1 MTPERTILIT
11 GAAGTLG
18 RALTPVLAAHGY
30 AVRAMDL
37 VPTGFDLP
45 SVSALAGDI
54 RRPDDVRRAVA
65 GVDAVVHA
73 AAWHGIHLGQHPARD
88 FWELNV
94 DGTFNLYEAAA
105 EAGVRKV
112 VFSSTMG
119 VYGRSRE
126 SAEGRAVHVHEDSPR
141 LPTDVYGLSK
151 GLGEEL
157 AACYARTGRV
167 RSVALRFGM
176 FVPEPFARY
185 GVRLLYGG
193 IDERDV
199 ASAVLAALDALESE
213 KLDFDAFN
221 IESALPFTEFEAGE
235 LWNDPAAV
243 VSHHWPHAHELMGAV
258 GAELWGPIKEWFDI
272 AKAERV
278 LDWRP
283 QHNFDS
289 FLDSI
294 RSQPR
299 ATDPVKSQ
307 SRR

>member
-1 MTPERTILIT
+1 VTPEPTILIT

-18 RALTPVLAAHGY
+18 RALTPVLAEHGY

-37 VPTGFDLP
+37 APTDFGLP
-45 SVSALAGDI
+45 SVSAIAGDI

-73 AAWHGIHLGQHPARD
+73 AAWHGIHLREHPARD

-94 DGTFNLYEAAA
+94 DGTFNVYEAAA
-105 EAGVRKV
+105 EAGVGKV

-126 SAEGRAVHVHEDSPR
+126 SADGRAVHVHEDSPR

-151 GLGEEL
+151 GLGEDL

-193 IDERDV
+193 VDERDV
-199 ASAVLAALDALESE
+199 ASAVMAALQALESE
-213 KLDFDAFN
+213 KLEFDAFN

-243 VSHHWPHAHELMGAV
+243 VSHHWPHAPELMRAV

-272 AKAERV
+272 AKAGQV
-278 LDWRP
+278 LGWRP
-283 QHNFDS
+283 QHNFDA
-289 FLDSI
+289 FLDAI

-299 ATDPVKSQ
+299 AMDPVESDD
-307 SRR
+307 RR